1 MFIKKNLP
9 LIISSAICTII
20 VVIYFIL
27 GIQTWSNLQP
37 NYIFLNVVLLILFL
51 TPYGLSV
58 WFTVENLRVKPLQFQ
73 NKKFRIFLIV
83 VSVLSFLIF
92 LFYFIYGL
100 KGVCS
105 LSQTIEEIKR
115 GIVYSEVY
123 TQEQLLSYESK
134 LLARNIFAFVSTIV
148 LFTNYVYQTIIL
160 FIRKLNN
167 TSATTKST
175 FHNNWKS
182 E

>member
-1 MFIKKNLP
+1 MLAPTYVCNQHFL
-9 LIISSAICTII
+9 
-20 VVIYFIL
+20 IYFCGRAPTYFFALFIRDVEDAV
-27 GIQTWSNLQP
+27 P
-37 NYIFLNVVLLILFL
+37 YDILF
-51 TPYGLSV
+51 
-58 WFTVENLRVKPLQFQ
+58 
-73 NKKFRIFLIV
+73 IV
-83 VSVLSFLIF
+83 GSGFISAHF